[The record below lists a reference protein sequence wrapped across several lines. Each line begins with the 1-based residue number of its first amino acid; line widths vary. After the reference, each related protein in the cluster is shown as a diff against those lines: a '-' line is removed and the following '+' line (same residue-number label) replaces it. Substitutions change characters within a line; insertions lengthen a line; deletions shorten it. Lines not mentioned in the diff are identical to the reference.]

1 MIGTTAWHPGRGLRG
16 EQARPRP
23 GRIINLTGTHEP
35 IGLNAANS
43 GTPVASAT
51 IANKEFFN
59 DGDGERRQVT
69 TFLDVTVWG
78 PIRRRLGLSFIT
90 SLPSIA
96 FMLRQK

>member
-1 MIGTTAWHPGRGLRG
+1 MNIN
-16 EQARPRP
+16 
-23 GRIINLTGTHEP
+23 RIIISGNLVADPTLRET
-35 IGLNAANS
+35 NS

-51 IANKEFFN
+51 IANKEYYN